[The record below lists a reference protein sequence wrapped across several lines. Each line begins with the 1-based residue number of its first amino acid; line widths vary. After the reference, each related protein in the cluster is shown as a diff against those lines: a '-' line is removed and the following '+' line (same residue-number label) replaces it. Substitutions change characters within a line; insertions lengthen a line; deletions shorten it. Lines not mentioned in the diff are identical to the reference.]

1 MFYDLRAL
9 ICRLEGRTYFSSAF
23 KLKDMPLKIVYDYF
37 AKNKKG
43 VKNAKSKVGHPSN
56 LVEEKSTFG
65 NIHADFEIGGGGD
78 CCT

>member
-1 MFYDLRAL
+1 MQIR
-9 ICRLEGRTYFSSAF
+9 G
-23 KLKDMPLKIVYDYF
+23 KDIFQQCVQTQRHATLKIVYDYF

-43 VKNAKSKVGHPSN
+43 VKNAKSRVGHPSN

-65 NIHADFEIGGGGD
+65 NIHADFEIGGGGGD